1 LADQLTPSTAI
12 PIKVVQ
18 VDQAGAFLTGNAVT
32 MADNANIVQGA
43 LADAAIITDT
53 TGTINGKLRGLV
65 KWAFERMPASLAQKT
80 MANSLPVV
88 IASDQTAVAVT
99 LGSTTLTATVQP
111 AGVAAVVSGRQV
123 VTTAGTAVQLS
134 AQACKSV
141 ALTAAAANTGVVVLG
156 DSTVVAAAGT
166 RKGLPL
172 AAGDTAITSV
182 SNMNLLWMDSTVNGE
197 GVSWLVLN

>member
-1 LADQLTPSTAI
+1 MADQLTPSTAI

-32 MADNANIVQGA
+32 IADNGNAVEGA
-43 LADAAIITDT
+43 LADAAIITNAP
-53 TGTINGKLRGLV
+53 GSISGKLRGIV
-65 KWAFERMPASLAQKT
+65 SLLA
-80 MANSLPVV
+80 AG
-88 IASDQTAVAVT
+88 IAVT